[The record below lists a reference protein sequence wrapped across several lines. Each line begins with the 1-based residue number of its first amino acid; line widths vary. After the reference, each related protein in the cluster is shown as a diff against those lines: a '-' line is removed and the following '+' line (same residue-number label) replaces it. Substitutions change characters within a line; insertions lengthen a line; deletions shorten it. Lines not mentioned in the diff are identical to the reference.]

1 MTDIANAIPA
11 RKASTISIRKVLGTI
26 HLWVGVIFSLPFA
39 AIGLTGS
46 LWMIVRDT
54 PAPIVAAAG
63 PAHSIAEYID
73 AARGQAPE
81 GMRPMQF
88 EAPISDKPAAVRFGG
103 GGRPQG
109 GPRAEGGAEKAAE
122 KGPEGRPAGPPGGFG
137 PRVTVDPA
145 TMAAGVA
152 PQGNAGFARLM
163 HDIHGNLLIEGGFG
177 RQFVGWLG
185 VFMTALGLSGIVM
198 WWPKRGQW
206 KRAFKVKLNAGLLR
220 AVYDLHRFFGI
231 LTLIVFMIVCVSGVY
246 IVFPQAVNAVFGANA
261 QVRDARMQ
269 APMPVTP
276 IEGETALD
284 PDAVAEIA
292 KGAVE
297 GGILRGVAMPANPR
311 APYRVTFSKPG
322 DMTGAPQVTVS
333 VDPWAK
339 KVIDVR
345 DPDAY
350 GANSKFLAW
359 QRPLHSGSGLGM
371 AWWVLVFISGLLPP
385 LFAFTGV
392 AMWWMRRR
400 GKRVAS

>member
-1 MTDIANAIPA
+1 MTDVMNAIPA
-11 RKASTISIRKVLGTI
+11 RQASSIGLRKVLGTI
-26 HLWVGVIFSLPFA
+26 HLWVGVIFSIPFA

-46 LWMIVRDT
+46 LWMLVRET

-63 PAHSIAEYID
+63 PGHSIAEYVE
-73 AARGQAPE
+73 AARAQAPE

-88 EAPISDKPAAVRFGG
+88 DAPLSDKPAAVRFGG
-103 GGRPQG
+103 A
-109 GPRAEGGAEKAAE
+109 PRAEGAPRPEG
-122 KGPEGRPAGPPGGFG
+122 GPEARPGPPGGPG
-137 PRVTVDPA
+137 PRITIDPA
-145 TMAAGVA
+145 TMTARVA

-163 HDIHGNLLIEGGFG
+163 HDIHGNMLIDGFVG

-185 VFMTALGLSGIVM
+185 VFMTALGLSGIIM
-198 WWPKRGQW
+198 WWPRRGQW

-220 AVYDLHRFFGI
+220 AAYDLHRFFGI
-231 LTLIVFMIVCVSGVY
+231 CTLIVFMIVCVSGVY
-246 IVFPQAVNAVFGANA
+246 IVFPQTVNRLFGANV

-269 APMPVTP
+269 APMLVTP
-276 IEGETALD
+276 VEGETALD
-284 PDAVAEIA
+284 ADAAVEIA
-292 KGAVE
+292 KGAVD
-297 GGILRGVAMPANPR
+297 GGILRGVVMPANPR

-322 DMTGAPQVTVS
+322 DMTGAPVVTVS

-339 KVIDVR
+339 KIMDRR

-371 AWWVLVFISGLLPP
+371 VWWVLVFISGLLPP

-392 AMWWMRRR
+392 AMWWMRRKVR
-400 GKRVAS
+400 A

>member
-1 MTDIANAIPA
+1 M
-11 RKASTISIRKVLGTI
+11 SIRKVLGVI
-26 HLWVGVIFSLPFA
+26 HLWVGVIFSIPFA

-46 LWMIVRDT
+46 LWMLVRDM

-63 PAHSIAEYID
+63 PAHTIAEYIG

-81 GMRPMQF
+81 GLRPMQF
-88 EAPISDKPAAVRFGG
+88 EAPLAGKPAAVRFGG
-103 GGRPQG
+103 A
-109 GPRAEGGAEKAAE
+109 PRVESGSGKVAE
-122 KGPEGRPAGPPGGFG
+122 KGPAARPAGPPGGFG

-145 TMAAGVA
+145 TMAARVA
-152 PQGNAGFARLM
+152 PQANGGFARLM

-185 VFMTALGLSGIVM
+185 VFMTALGLSGVIM

-231 LTLIVFMIVCVSGVY
+231 CTLIVFMIVCISGVY
-246 IVFPQAVNAVFGANA
+246 IVFPQAVNGLFGANA

-269 APMPVTP
+269 APMAVTP
-276 IEGETALD
+276 VDGETALD
-284 PDAVAEIA
+284 PDAVVDIA
-292 KGAVE
+292 KGPVA
-297 GGILRGVAMPANPR
+297 GGILRSVVMPQNPR

-322 DMTGAPQVTVS
+322 DVTGAPVVTVS

-371 AWWVLVFISGLLPP
+371 GWWLLVFISGLLPP

-400 GKRVAS
+400 GKGVSS